1 MVHHGHVERSVG
13 EVAEMTGVTVRLL
26 HHYDEIGLVRP
37 SDRTPSGHR
46 RYNESDVSRLRQAL
60 TYRALGFSLAEI
72 ACILD
77 DPRAD
82 AGTHLRRQHHL
93 LTDRINR
100 LRQMLAAVESA
111 LEVAM
116 SEPRRRIVPSPCQQV
131 ELLGEVA
138 FPDEWAAGVADR
150 AGHAPEFEESARRGA
165 DYTTEDWR
173 QIMDEERSIC
183 TRLAQVMASGA
194 PPDAKAARDLA
205 EEHRSGLR
213 RWFFDCTPDAHVAFA
228 EMLDADE
235 RMRASFEGVAA
246 GLTEY
251 LRRAIHA
258 NAERMEQSEG
268 R

>member
-1 MVHHGHVERSVG
+1 
-13 EVAEMTGVTVRLL
+13 MTGVTVRLL

-37 SDRTPSGHR
+37 SSRTPSGHR
-46 RYNESDVSRLRQAL
+46 RYDESDVSRLRQAL

-72 ACILD
+72 AAIRD

-100 LRQMLAAVESA
+100 LRRMLAAVESA
-111 LEVAM
+111 LEIAM
-116 SEPRRRIVPSPCQQV
+116 SEPHPRIVPSPDQQV

-138 FPDEWAAGVADR
+138 FPDEWAAGITDR

-183 TRLAQVMASGA
+183 
-194 PPDAKAARDLA
+194 ARVCL
-205 EEHRSGLR
+205 E
-213 RWFFDCTPDAHVAFA
+213 
-228 EMLDADE
+228 
-235 RMRASFEGVAA
+235 
-246 GLTEY
+246 
-251 LRRAIHA
+251 
-258 NAERMEQSEG
+258 
-268 R
+268 